1 MIIEED
7 YIYCGVDI
15 FASSFFM
22 LTRWEELVLIKRI
35 NMGDVMKVKCWL
47 CVKVSGSVRL

>member
-7 YIYCGVDI
+7 YIYCGADI

-22 LTRWEELVLIKRI
+22 LTRREELVI
-35 NMGDVMKVKCWL
+35 NKKDQYGRCDENEMLVGA
-47 CVKVSGSVRL
+47 